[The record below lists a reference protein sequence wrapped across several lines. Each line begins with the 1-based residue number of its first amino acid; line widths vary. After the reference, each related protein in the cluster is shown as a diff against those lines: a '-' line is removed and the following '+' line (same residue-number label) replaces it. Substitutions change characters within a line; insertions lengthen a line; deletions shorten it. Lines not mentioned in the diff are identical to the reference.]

1 MLALIF
7 MGCIQNRTRAIR
19 GFGKSDSDV
28 SNDMIPPLFR
38 GHCFQIT
45 FCNLVP
51 CSPCLGPYTLL
62 ATVSLC
68 TCQGLL
74 GRSSRRGA
82 GRMISNSRVHLRFWL
97 SGAHLEPLSSFL
109 NVEGIF
115 SPRPRRHFWNRSPLE
130 CEFSCQGWDRI
141 KNVAVILHS

>member
-28 SNDMIPPLFR
+28 SDDMIPPLFR

-51 CSPCLGPYTLL
+51 CSPCLGPYALL
-62 ATVSLC
+62 ATVPPKVFWEPSHGEAAEGG
-68 TCQGLL
+68 QG
-74 GRSSRRGA
+74 
-82 GRMISNSRVHLRFWL
+82 
-97 SGAHLEPLSSFL
+97 E
-109 NVEGIF
+109 
-115 SPRPRRHFWNRSPLE
+115 
-130 CEFSCQGWDRI
+130 
-141 KNVAVILHS
+141 